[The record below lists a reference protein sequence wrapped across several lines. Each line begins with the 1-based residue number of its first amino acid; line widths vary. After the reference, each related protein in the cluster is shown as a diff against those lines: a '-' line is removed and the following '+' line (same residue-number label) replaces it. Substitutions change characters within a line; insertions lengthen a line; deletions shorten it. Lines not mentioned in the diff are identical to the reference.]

1 MTILSGL
8 PSLFLTSFLAATFLP
23 LSSEAH
29 FYYALKS
36 NPVWLTLIVATLGN
50 TLGGLFNYW
59 IGHLAKIEW
68 AKKYLGIKESTLS
81 KVEKYTT
88 KHQELLAF
96 FCFLPVVG
104 DVIAFSLGLL
114 RISLFRVTI
123 FMTLGK
129 LIRYLLIFYISSATF
144 P

>member
-36 NPVWLTLIVATLGN
+36 NPAWLTLIVATVGN
-50 TLGGLFNYW
+50 SLGGLFNYW

-88 KHQELLAF
+88 KHQEFLAF
-96 FCFLPVVG
+96 FCFLPVFG
-104 DVIAFSLGLL
+104 DVIAFSLGIMKVSFY
-114 RISLFRVTI
+114 RVALFL
-123 FMTLGK
+123 TLGK
-129 LIRYLLIFYISSATF
+129 FARYLVILFLENSLN
-144 P
+144 